1 LETTRLSATLDS
13 VSNLDRQVF
22 KSAPSRW
29 VAIAGASSLAL
40 ALVGLGKPRVER
52 SEPSVNSLPAA
63 TSASTD
69 TAYFAGG
76 CFWGVEAVFEH
87 VKGVKMAISGFSGGS
102 AKSPSYEAVSNGNT
116 GHAESVEVIYDPSK
130 VTYEQLLEVFFTVAH
145 DPTELNRQGPDVG
158 PQYRS
163 AIFYRNDE
171 EKKTADA
178 YLAALTQ
185 KKVYSKPIVTSIEAF
200 KGFYRAEEY
209 HQNYMD
215 KHPNSAYIVYNDAP
229 KLEHLKQQFPALYKK
244 N

>member
-1 LETTRLSATLDS
+1 M
-13 VSNLDRQVF
+13 F

-29 VAIAGASSLAL
+29 LALTGSASLAL
-40 ALVGLGKPRVER
+40 ALVGVGKPRVE
-52 SEPSVNSLPAA
+52 SVNQSLVTPLAA
-63 TSASTD
+63 TAADQD
-69 TAYFAGG
+69 TAFFAGG

-102 AKSPSYEAVSNGNT
+102 AKSPSYEEVSNGST

-163 AIFYRNDE
+163 AIFYRNDQ
-171 EKKTADA
+171 EKQAAQSYVAD
-178 YLAALTQ
+178 LTQ
-185 KKVYSKPIVTSIEAF
+185 KKMYPKPIVTSIEAF
-200 KGFYRAEEY
+200 KGFYAAEEY

-215 KHPNSAYIVYNDAP
+215 KHPDSAYIVYNDAP
-229 KLEHLKQQFPALYKK
+229 KLEHPKQQFPALYKK

>member
-1 LETTRLSATLDS
+1 M
-13 VSNLDRQVF
+13 DRQVF
-22 KSAPSRW
+22 NSAARW
-29 VAIAGASSLAL
+29 LAIAGSASLAL
-40 ALVGLGKPRVER
+40 ALVGLGKPRVEAAN
-52 SEPSVNSLPAA
+52 PSVNAPPSVTLAA
-63 TSASTD
+63 QD
-69 TAYFAGG
+69 TAFFAGG

-102 AKSPSYEAVSNGNT
+102 AKSPSYEQVSEGST
-116 GHAESVEVIYDPSK
+116 GHAESVEVIYDPTK

-171 EKKTADA
+171 EKKAAEAYVAD
-178 YLAALTQ
+178 LAQ

-200 KGFYRAEEY
+200 KGFYAAEEY

-229 KLEHLKQQFPALYKK
+229 KLEHLKQQYPALYKK

>member
-1 LETTRLSATLDS
+1 
-13 VSNLDRQVF
+13 
-22 KSAPSRW
+22 
-29 VAIAGASSLAL
+29 
-40 ALVGLGKPRVER
+40 
-52 SEPSVNSLPAA
+52 
-63 TSASTD
+63 
-69 TAYFAGG
+69 
-76 CFWGVEAVFEH
+76 
-87 VKGVKMAISGFSGGS
+87 MAISGFSGGS
-102 AKSPSYEAVSNGNT
+102 AKSPSYEEVSNGST

-163 AIFYRNDE
+163 AIFYRNDQ
-171 EKKTADA
+171 EKQAAQAFVAD
-178 YLAALTQ
+178 LTQ
-185 KKVYSKPIVTSIEAF
+185 KKMYPKPIVTSVEAF
-200 KGFYRAEEY
+200 KGFYAAEEY

>member
-1 LETTRLSATLDS
+1 
-13 VSNLDRQVF
+13 LDRQVF
-22 KSAPSRW
+22 KTAAARW
-29 VAIAGASSLAL
+29 LALAGSSSLAL
-40 ALVGLGKPRVER
+40 ALLGLGKPRVETAD
-52 SEPSVNSLPAA
+52 PSVNATPTVTPA
-63 TSASTD
+63 SQD
-69 TAYFAGG
+69 TAVFAGG

-87 VKGVKMAISGFSGGS
+87 IKGVKMAVSGFSGGT
-102 AKSPSYEAVSNGNT
+102 AKSPSYEEVSNGST

-130 VTYEQLLEVFFTVAH
+130 VTYHQLLEVFFTVAH

-171 EKKTADA
+171 QKQAAEAYVAD
-178 YLAALTQ
+178 LGQ
-185 KKVYSKPIVTSIEAF
+185 KKVYSRPIVTAIAPF
-200 KGFYRAEEY
+200 KGFYPAEEY
-209 HQNYMD
+209 HQNYME

>member
-1 LETTRLSATLDS
+1 M
-13 VSNLDRQVF
+13 V
-22 KSAPSRW
+22 
-29 VAIAGASSLAL
+29 L
-40 ALVGLGKPRVER
+40 ALVGLGKPRVE
-52 SEPSVNSLPAA
+52 PANLSVNAA
-63 TSASTD
+63 SDVMSADVD
-69 TAYFAGG
+69 TAFFAGG

-102 AKSPSYEAVSNGNT
+102 AKSPSYEQVSNGTT

-171 EKKTADA
+171 EKKAADA
-178 YLAALTQ
+178 YVADLTQ

-200 KGFYRAEEY
+200 KGFYPAEEY